1 MSKQPIRNQTV
12 RTSNELNLT
21 GGPGPYIARVISHL
35 DQKFMGSLQV
45 QLIKTAITGE
55 TPDVEPETLIVNY
68 ASPFFGVTQ
77 LDAVKPEDGYRNTQK
92 SYGFWAVPP
101 DVGTKVLVMFVEGRR
116 DMGYWFACIPDE
128 YMNFMVPDP
137 RASTENTTNATPEEL
152 KGSKLPVGEY
162 NKLIVQTN
170 TNQPN
175 LYPRPYN
182 NDFTQVLEV
191 QGLLFDEARGTTTSS
206 SRREVPSAVYGWST
220 PGPLDKRVQNPQGKR
235 GVVGKEVFAPA
246 NRLGGSSI
254 VMDDGDDKLIRRTHA
269 ADGPPFYVN
278 KEAGETGGDETIPQN
293 ECIRIRTRTGHQILL
308 HNSEDLIYI
317 ANSRG
322 TAWIELTSD
331 GKIDIHADD
340 SISIMTDQ
348 DLNITAERDI
358 NMEAGRNVNIKA
370 AARWSDGR
378 PQMNGKRSGQVHI
391 ESEYDMN
398 FVSGT
403 TSTFDFK
410 EGFDLTT
417 TKEIKL
423 TSPLDINIKSDS
435 NINIEA
441 AGSVHEQAGQ
451 SWYRKAK
458 SNIVDIIG
466 GAYYTQADGPIH
478 ITAGEDIFESTPGIK
493 HAKANEMKYQTGGSL
508 VNFFGG
514 GISFDS
520 PAIDL
525 NSGISTAPADAV
537 RPVAGNSP
545 NFATPAI
552 NGKKLPTYTL
562 PYNLPGGNQPV
573 PYESILCR
581 APQREPWTQ
590 HENMNPHAFK
600 PDETD
605 REGPGELPSVDRI
618 ITPDTFLNNTS
629 GRKSSEIVANSG
641 GLGFGS
647 AGDGG
652 VYSRGADS
660 LVVPPGAEQ
669 GPLAT
674 IKTKRKGLTT
684 QVAAVF
690 APMFQGFIDDLETQ
704 GNYTINLLGGYSFRK
719 TVSGSGWS
727 YHASGAAIDINWP
740 NPVWNTAPNG
750 YFPVRPPNAPVTDMP
765 VEIVRQLCKKWGL
778 GWGGDWKSADDA
790 MHFSAARREG
800 GSYDIPA
807 NGIIPTGVKDTG
819 VLFVPDTKTDDSRTT
834 TTGPQ

>member
-1 MSKQPIRNQTV
+1 MSNRPPIRNQSG
-12 RTSNELNLT
+12 RSSNEIYLT
-21 GGPGPYIARVISHL
+21 DGPGPYIAKVVSHL
-35 DQKFMGSLQV
+35 DPKFMGALQV
-45 QLIKTAITGE
+45 QLIKTAITGD
-55 TPDVEPETLIVNY
+55 PKDSEPETVIVSY
-68 ASPFFGVTQ
+68 ASPFFGATQ
-77 LDAVKPEDGYRNTQK
+77 SGSTSDEDSFKHTQK

-101 DVGTKVLVMFVEGRR
+101 DVGTRVLVMFVESRR
-116 DMGYWFACIPDE
+116 DMGYWFACLPDE

-137 RASTENTTNATPEEL
+137 RVATENTTDATPENL
-152 KGSKLPVGEY
+152 KGAKLPVGEF
-162 NKLIVQTN
+162 NKVITDYSSK
-170 TNQPN
+170 QPN
-175 LYPRPYN
+175 LYPRPFN

-191 QGLLFDEARGTTTSS
+191 QGLLYDEVRGLTTSS

-220 PGPLDKRVQNPQGKR
+220 PGPVDKRVQHPTGER
-235 GVVGKEVFAPA
+235 GVGTNKVFGIPSS
-246 NRLGGSSI
+246 RLGGSSI
-254 VMDDGDDKLIRRTHA
+254 VMDDGDDKFIRQNHPS
-269 ADGPPFYVN
+269 DGPPFYVN

-391 ESEYDMN
+391 ESEFDMN

-441 AGSVHEQAGQ
+441 TGSIHEQAGQ
-451 SWYRKAK
+451 SWYRKAA

-466 GAYYTQADGPIH
+466 GAYYTQAGGPIH
-478 ITAGEDIFESTPGIK
+478 IVAGEDILEKSSGVK
-493 HAKANEMKYQTGGSL
+493 HTIATAMKYQTGSSL
-508 VNFFGG
+508 INYTSG
-514 GISFDS
+514 GISMDAPS
-520 PAIDL
+520 IDL
-525 NSGISTAPADAV
+525 NGGLSTTPTEATKKIE
-537 RPVAGNSP
+537 GNSP
-545 NFATPAI
+545 NFATPALK
-552 NGKKLPTYTL
+552 GQKLPTYTL
-562 PYNLPGGNQPV
+562 PYNLPGGSQPV

-590 HENMNPHAFK
+590 HENMNPQAFK

-618 ITPDTFLNNTS
+618 ITPDTFLGNTA
-629 GRKSSEIVANSG
+629 GRKSSEVVAGSG
-641 GLGFGS
+641 GIGFGT
-647 AGDGG
+647 AGDSG
-652 VYSRGADS
+652 VYSRGADT
-660 LVVPPGAEQ
+660 LQVPPNAQQ

-684 QVAAVF
+684 QVAAIF

-704 GNYTINLLGGYSFRK
+704 GNYTINLLGGYSYRK

-750 YFPVRPPNAPVTDMP
+750 YFPVRPPNAPMTDMP
-765 VEIVRQLCKKWGL
+765 VDIVRQLCKKWGL

-807 NGIIPTGVKDTG
+807 NGIIPSGTQDGG
-819 VLFVPDTKTDDSRTT
+819 VLFVPEDTSGSTDSGRR
-834 TTGPQ
+834 